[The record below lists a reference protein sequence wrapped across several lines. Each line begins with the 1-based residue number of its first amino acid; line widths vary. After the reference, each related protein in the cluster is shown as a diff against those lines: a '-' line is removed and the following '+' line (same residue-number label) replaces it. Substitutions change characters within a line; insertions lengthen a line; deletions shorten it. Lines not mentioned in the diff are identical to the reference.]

1 MDIKLIAK
9 PLAFALF
16 ADSGSPFDR
25 RVSLGSAREATFGPV
40 GRSAAGFRRLGGR
53 ADVRQKR
60 RNDAVDSNRRQ
71 AAGVVATL
79 PG

>member
-1 MDIKLIAK
+1 MSFKSIAK

-25 RVSLGSAREATFGPV
+25 RVSFGSPREATFWPA
-40 GRSAAGFRRLGGR
+40 GRSAAGFRRLGRR

-60 RNDAVDSNRRQ
+60 RNYAVDSNRCQ
-71 AAGVVATL
+71 AAGVVAAL

>member
-9 PLAFALF
+9 PLAFVLF
-16 ADSGSPFDR
+16 AGSGSPFDR

-53 ADVRQKR
+53 ADVRKSTETTRWTRTGVR
-60 RNDAVDSNRRQ
+60 RPVS
-71 AAGVVATL
+71 
-79 PG
+79 